1 MLRSG
6 KDYLASLKDGRR
18 VLVGS
23 ERVGD
28 VTAHPAFREGAR
40 MYAALYDMKADRARR
55 DVFAFEENGENFS
68 AYFLQPRTR
77 EDLVKRTRCHR
88 AIADFSHG
96 LLGRSPDHVASS
108 VTGMSLRPEVF
119 DTGANAQR
127 KFSANVA
134 NFYERYRRDDL
145 FLVYAILPPQGARNP
160 ALYESQDRQPPTLR
174 VTAEDDRGVTVNGMK
189 MLATGAVYADAA
201 IIGNII
207 PLAPNQVK
215 ELITCV
221 VPIAAP
227 GLQLWAR
234 KPMGGRGKRAD
245 YPLSSVFDE
254 TDSMLV
260 FQDVK
265 IPWESVFVHDDPEL
279 SRNIYVRTPA
289 HFMSNHQSNVRFGSK
304 LRLLVGLAAK
314 IAKANGAH
322 AIPAVRE
329 TLGRLAA
336 MEAAFAGMIEGQ
348 HQGMERMDNGY
359 VHVNRRYMYAAV
371 NYAMENHAAIC
382 DQIRTLAGGGV
393 FQMPADSSV
402 LDDAELKTI
411 FERYWSTP
419 AESAGDRLKLFK
431 LAWDLLN
438 SDFAGRHEQYEK
450 FYVGPS
456 FVVRNYNFINAPWDE
471 MEALVDGILADSGG
485 TSN

>member
-6 KDYLASLKDGRR
+6 RDYLASLRDGRK

-28 VTAHPAFREGAR
+28 VTAHPAFREAAR
-40 MYAALYDMKADRARR
+40 MYAALYDMKADPARR
-55 DVFAFEENGENFS
+55 DIFAFEEGGETYS
-68 AYFLQPRTR
+68 TYFLQPRTR
-77 EDLVKRTRCHR
+77 DDLVRRTRCHR
-88 AIADFSHG
+88 AIAEFSHG

-119 DTGANAQR
+119 DQGRNANR
-127 KFSANVA
+127 KFSENVV
-134 NFYERYRRDDL
+134 NFYRRYRRDDL

-160 ALYESQDRQPPTLR
+160 ELCESQDRQPPTLR
-174 VTAEDDRGVTVNGMK
+174 VTGEDDRGVVLSGMK

-207 PLAPNQVK
+207 PLAPTQVK
-215 ELITCV
+215 ESITCV

-227 GLQLWAR
+227 GLQLWSR
-234 KPMGGRGKRAD
+234 KPLGGRGGRAD

-260 FQDVK
+260 FDKVK
-265 IPWESVFVHDDPEL
+265 VPWEHVFVHDDTEL
-279 SRNIYVRTPA
+279 SRAIYVRTPA
-289 HFMSNHQSNVRFGSK
+289 HFMSNHQSNVRFGAK

-336 MEAAFAGMIEGQ
+336 MEAAYAGMIDGQ
-348 HQGMERMDNGY
+348 LQSFERMENGF
-359 VHVNRRYMYAAV
+359 VHVNRRTMYAAV
-371 NYAMENHAAIC
+371 NYAMENHTAIC
-382 DQIRTLAGGGV
+382 DQIRTLAGGSV

-402 LDDAELKTI
+402 LADTELKAT

-431 LAWDLLN
+431 LASDLLN

-456 FVVRNYNFINAPWDE
+456 FVVRNYNFVNAPWDE
-471 MEALVDGILADSGG
+471 LEGLVDGILTQSGRAG
-485 TSN
+485 